1 MNHRANLKFKVALVV
16 HVLILACVVSARA
29 QSSKVALIVAISDYA
44 DPGELPSVTSKT
56 KGFPDLNSMND
67 VPLIK
72 TALLSQGF
80 NEKDILVIEDG
91 SATKNGIVGAI
102 QDHLIEKSTSGG
114 IAVFHYSGHGQQVLD
129 NDEDEI
135 DGLDEAL
142 VPYDAA
148 PVWQPGVNEAQNH
161 LRDDELGELMNELRL
176 KLGDSGHLLAIL
188 DACSSGTATRGF
200 ATSRGYKEPLV
211 PDGTVKKVEVR
222 DAVGRGLTIEKKM
235 VNSSI
240 EKEIA
245 PFVLI
250 SAAQADQLNY
260 ETRDDEG
267 KSIGSLS
274 FAFSKAMAQS
284 GGGTSYEDL
293 FNRILVEMAS
303 LAPNQTPS
311 IEGAVDQLV
320 LKGEAKSGKEHFSV
334 KAYENELRLVI
345 GGGRLFSLL
354 NGAKVELYPIGADT
368 AKSEPLTTGTVMRA
382 ENLESWIELS
392 SALSKN
398 EALNCYAYVT
408 QRSFGDL
415 GVRVRFDIDEKPRF
429 RSRIEKAIAE
439 IDMVKVVQKSPDLVV
454 ELNNQYARR
463 RGPNRLVVTSA
474 QDYVLFDKEIG
485 KDSIQQVVDDVIQHA
500 VLASAR
506 AKYLR
511 GLNVGNGKSTVSL
524 KFKPVG
530 SSDEAGTSNPKLNLG
545 DKFKLEL
552 TNNGTQKVYVALLDI
567 MPDNQIGVM
576 IPHPGEGKT
585 ASDYLI
591 RPGQT
596 IEVKTPYE
604 VAPPVGRDVL
614 KLIVTEGPVDFTN
627 LIRSNGAM
635 FRGANL
641 NPDPLANL
649 IAFSYQT
656 DGTKTRGAIAPKAS
670 SSGGS
675 ISTFTFEIKEA
686 DRK

>member
-1 MNHRANLKFKVALVV
+1 MIHRSNLKIKVAVAV
-16 HVLILACVVSARA
+16 HVLMLACAVNAWA
-29 QSSKVALIVAISDYA
+29 QSSKIALIVAISDYP

-72 TALLSQGF
+72 TALISQGF
-80 NEKDILVIEDG
+80 KEDDIVVVENG
-91 SATKNGIVGAI
+91 SATKDGIVKSI
-102 QDHLIEKSTSGG
+102 KDHLIGKASAGG

-129 NDEDEI
+129 DDDDEN

-148 PVWQPGVNEAQNH
+148 PVWQPKVNEAQHH
-161 LRDDELGELMNELRL
+161 LRDDELGELINDLRL
-176 KLGDSGHLLAIL
+176 KLGKNGHVLAIL

-211 PDGTVKKVEVR
+211 PDGVIPNIKGP
-222 DAVGRGLTIEKKM
+222 DAIGRGL
-235 VNSSI
+235 SI
-240 EKEIA
+240 ENNLKDSSLEAELA
-245 PFVLI
+245 PFVLL

-267 KSIGSLS
+267 KSVGSLS

-293 FNRILVEMAS
+293 FSRILVEMAS
-303 LAPNQTPS
+303 LAPNQSPV
-311 IEGAVDQLV
+311 IEGVVDQLV
-320 LKGEAKSGKEHFSV
+320 LKGEAKSGGEHFSV
-334 KAYENELRLVI
+334 KAFENELRLVV
-345 GGGRLFSLL
+345 GGGRLFGLL
-354 NGAKVELYPIGADT
+354 NGSKVELYPIGADT
-368 AKSEPLTTGTVMRA
+368 AKSEPLATGTVMRA

-392 SALSKN
+392 TALSKN

-408 QRSFGDL
+408 ERSFGDL
-415 GVRVRFDIDEKPRF
+415 GVRVRLDIDEKPRF
-429 RSRIEKAIAE
+429 RSRIEKAIAG
-439 IDMVKVVQKSPDLVV
+439 IDLVKVVQESPDLVV

-463 RGPNRLVVTSA
+463 RGPNRLVVTTA
-474 QDYVLFDKEIG
+474 QDYVLFNKEIG
-485 KDSIQQVVDDVIQHA
+485 KDSIQQVVDDVMQHA

-511 GLNVGNGKSTVSL
+511 GLNVGNGESTVSL

-530 SSDEAGTSNPKLNLG
+530 SNGEAGTINAKLNLG

-627 LIRSNGAM
+627 LIRSNGAT
-635 FRGANL
+635 FRGGDL
-641 NPDPLANL
+641 SSDPLANL
-649 IAFSYQT
+649 IAFCYQT
-656 DGTKTRGAIAPKAS
+656 DGTKTRGAIAPKSS

-675 ISTFTFEIKEA
+675 ISTFTLEIKEA